1 MPEPDYISWTD
12 NGEADTRTLTFEDKV
27 LEYLELFNQSDK
39 NFIEK
44 QDKILKN
51 QENLIKKED
60 ELIKKQDDIISLL
73 SKNKNVD
80 YKEIDKILANNVQ
93 YIETNTRELIKVNKR
108 RNDGSLSEFHSLY
121 YLGSVMIGFF
131 IGYVVINTFLQLA
144 FDK

>member
-1 MPEPDYISWTD
+1 MPAEY
-12 NGEADTRTLTFEDKV
+12 GEADTQEVTFQDIV
-27 LEYLELFNQSDK
+27 LQYFDTTIKSNQDFSQ
-39 NFIEK
+39 K
-44 QDKILKN
+44 QDKIIKN
-51 QENLIKKED
+51 QESLIKKED

-93 YIETNTRELIKVNKR
+93 YLEANTSELIKVDKR
-108 RNDGSLSEFHSLY
+108 RNNDSLSRFHSLY

-144 FDK
+144 FDN